1 MYHEFFSGHGVLLL
15 PILAMLL
22 FIGTFSVLVAW
33 TMRKSRSPEFQELAS
48 LPLDLKHKEAAEVD
62 HV

>member
-1 MYHEFFSGHGVLLL
+1 
-15 PILAMLL
+15 MLL

-48 LPLDLKHKEAAEVD
+48 LPLDLKKEAAEVD

>member
-22 FIGTFSVLVAW
+22 FIGTFSVLVVW

-48 LPLDLKHKEAAEVD
+48 LPLDLKKEAAEVD